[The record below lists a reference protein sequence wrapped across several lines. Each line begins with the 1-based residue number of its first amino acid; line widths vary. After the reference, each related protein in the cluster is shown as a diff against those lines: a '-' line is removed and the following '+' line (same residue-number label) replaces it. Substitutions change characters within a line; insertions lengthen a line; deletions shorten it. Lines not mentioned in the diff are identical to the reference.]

1 MHASDCNNVIKL
13 DGHLESL
20 PDSPAEA
27 DNKEAFVPLLLEV
40 FCNTSKSRLDS
51 LIILSLDTC
60 DNFSY
65 IHLPIVGFGEEFRE
79 IDIISERGPC
89 ISEGLV
95 FAAGGT
101 EDVRDEE
108 ERFAALFADMIAGGV
123 GDWEDG
129 ALGLVVGLEA
139 RP

>member
-1 MHASDCNNVIKL
+1 
-13 DGHLESL
+13 
-20 PDSPAEA
+20 
-27 DNKEAFVPLLLEV
+27 
-40 FCNTSKSRLDS
+40 
-51 LIILSLDTC
+51 
-60 DNFSY
+60 
-65 IHLPIVGFGEEFRE
+65 
-79 IDIISERGPC
+79 
-89 ISEGLV
+89 LV

-108 ERFAALFADMIAGGV
+108 ERFVAFFADVVAGGI

>member
-1 MHASDCNNVIKL
+1 M
-13 DGHLESL
+13 
-20 PDSPAEA
+20 
-27 DNKEAFVPLLLEV
+27 LEV